1 MVTDNTPSD
10 RKRLSLRSTDSAQSL
25 TTPEQGREAKLIS
38 PPSPTDLAPYH
49 APSRLCDRGAID
61 HEDRQHAPSRLC
73 DRGAIYK
80 PVSLHISRRT
90 VVKTGLGA
98 AVVATGIG
106 TWLGLHAGTTHALPI
121 LLGNNAAITWDKAA
135 LQAISTV
142 GMGPTPASRAL
153 AITHTCM
160 YDAWATYDA
169 VAVPTRPNG
178 IARQAAYQDASMA
191 VSYAAYRALLNL
203 FPSQA
208 SVFTAQMTA
217 YGYDP
222 NNTST
227 DTTTQVGVGN
237 VAAQAVLAY
246 RANDG
251 SNQAHGYADTSGYVP
266 VNTPDQ
272 IIDPTRWQPLRV
284 PNGSGGFVVQKFAT
298 PQWGTVT
305 PFALSSGSQF
315 RPAGPVRD
323 ASSSAYKSQADQIL
337 QYSAQLNDQT
347 KTIAD
352 YWANGP
358 HTVTPPGHWDV
369 FAQFYVAQYLSLKY
383 KHDLN
388 NDVKMFFA
396 LSNAVF
402 DAGIAA
408 WDCKRAYDSVRPIT
422 AVHYLYSGKQIT
434 AWGGYGKGTQTIDGG
449 QWLPYQEATVVTPAF
464 PEYIS
469 GHSTFSAAG
478 AYTLQQVTG
487 SNLFGDAYVALPG
500 SSDIEPG
507 NSPVL
512 PVTLLWL
519 TLTDAADQAGLSRRY
534 GGIHF
539 QQGDLDGRQV
549 GQQVATQAW
558 SKAQSYI
565 NGTA

>member
-1 MVTDNTPSD
+1 MVTDNTPRD

-25 TTPEQGREAKLIS
+25 AAPKSEQDAGNTKN
-38 PPSPTDLAPYH
+38 
-49 APSRLCDRGAID
+49 
-61 HEDRQHAPSRLC
+61 
-73 DRGAIYK
+73 
-80 PVSLHISRRT
+80 SLHISRRT

-106 TWLGLHAGTTHALPI
+106 AWLGMHVRTSHALPV
-121 LLGNNAAITWDKAA
+121 LLGNNAAITWDQAA
-135 LQAISTV
+135 LQAIATV

-178 IARQAAYQDASMA
+178 IPRQAYQDASMA

-227 DTTTQVGVGN
+227 DTSTQAGVGN

-251 SNQAHGYADTSGYVP
+251 SNQANGYADTTGYVP

-284 PNGSGGFVVQKFAT
+284 PNGSGGFVVQKFVT

-305 PFALSSGSQF
+305 PFSLTSGSQF

-323 ASSSAYKSQADQIL
+323 ASSPAYKSQADQIL

-369 FAQFYVAQYLSLKY
+369 FGQFYVAQYLSLKY
-383 KHDLN
+383 RHDLN

-422 AVHYLYSGKQIT
+422 AVHYLYTGKQIT

-449 QWLPYQEATVVTPAF
+449 QWIPYQEATVVTPAF

-487 SNLFGDAYVALPG
+487 NNLFGNSYIALPG

-507 NSPVL
+507 ITPKL

-558 SKAQSYI
+558 SKSQSYI

>member
-1 MVTDNTPSD
+1 MVTENTPRN
-10 RKRLSLRSTDSAQSL
+10 RKRLSLPSANIAQAHPFNTLESDQDTGSKDTSTPFPMS
-25 TTPEQGREAKLIS
+25 IN
-38 PPSPTDLAPYH
+38 
-49 APSRLCDRGAID
+49 
-61 HEDRQHAPSRLC
+61 
-73 DRGAIYK
+73 
-80 PVSLHISRRT
+80 RRT
-90 VVKTGLGA
+90 VVKIGLGA

-106 TWLGLHAGTTHALPI
+106 TWLGLHVGSTRAI
-121 LLGNNAAITWDKAA
+121 LLTNNAAIQWNNAV
-135 LQAISTV
+135 LQAIENV
-142 GMGPTPASRAL
+142 GMGPTPASRAI

-169 VAVPTRPNG
+169 VAVATRPNG
-178 IARQAAYQDASMA
+178 IPRQAGRYTDATMA
-191 VSYAAYRALLNL
+191 VSYAAYRALLDL

-208 SVFTAQMTA
+208 SLFTTQMNNL
-217 YGYDP
+217 GYDP
-222 NNTST
+222 ADTST
-227 DTTTQVGVGN
+227 DTTTQTGVGN
-237 VAAQAVLAY
+237 VAAQAVLAF
-246 RANDG
+246 RHSDG
-251 SNQAHGYADTSGYVP
+251 SNQAGNYADTSGYVP

-272 IIDPTRWQPLRV
+272 IIDPTRWQPLRIS
-284 PNGSGGFVVQKFAT
+284 NGNGGFVVQKYLT
-298 PQWGTVT
+298 PHWGTVT
-305 PFALSSGSQF
+305 PFALASGSQF
-315 RPAGPVRD
+315 RPSGPVRD
-323 ASSSAYKSQADQIL
+323 ATSSAYKSQADQIL

-369 FAQFYVAQYLSLKY
+369 FAQCFAAQYLSLKY

-396 LSNAVF
+396 LGNAIF

-434 AWGGYGKGTQTIDGG
+434 AWAGYGKGTQSIDGG
-449 QWLPYQEATVVTPAF
+449 QWIPYQEPTVVTPPF

-469 GHSTFSAAG
+469 GHSTFSATG
-478 AYTLQQVTG
+478 AYILQQVTG
-487 SNLFGDAYVALPG
+487 SDLFGDSYIALPG

-507 NSPVL
+507 ITPKLL

-519 TLTDAADQAGLSRRY
+519 TLSSAADQAGLSRRY

-539 QQGDLDGRQV
+539 QQGDLDGRLV

>member
-1 MVTDNTPSD
+1 MVTDNTPRA
-10 RKRLSLRSTDSAQSL
+10 RKRLSLRSDDPAQAQFL
-25 TTPEQGREAKLIS
+25 DTPAPDQGPESKK
-38 PPSPTDLAPYH
+38 T
-49 APSRLCDRGAID
+49 G
-61 HEDRQHAPSRLC
+61 
-73 DRGAIYK
+73 
-80 PVSLHISRRT
+80 LHVSRRA
-90 VVKTGLGA
+90 VIKTGLGA

-106 TWLGLHAGTTHALPI
+106 TWLGLHTNSTHALPI
-121 LLGNNAAITWDKAA
+121 LLGNNAAVTWNKTA
-135 LQAISTV
+135 LQAIENV

-178 IARQAAYQDASMA
+178 IPRQASQDATMA
-191 VSYAAYRALLNL
+191 VSYAAYRALLDL

-208 SVFTAQMTA
+208 SLFTTQMNS

-237 VAAQAVLAY
+237 VAAQAVIAF
-246 RANDG
+246 RHTDG
-251 SNQAHGYADTSGYVP
+251 SNQAGGYADTTGYMP

-284 PNGSGGFVVQKFAT
+284 PNGSGGFIVQKFAT
-298 PQWGTVT
+298 PHWGTVT
-305 PFALSSGSQF
+305 PFSLTSGSQF
-315 RPAGPVRD
+315 RPSGPVKD
-323 ASSSAYKSQADQIL
+323 ATSGAYKSQADQIL
-337 QYSAQLNDQT
+337 QYSAGLNDQT

-369 FAQFYVAQYLSLKY
+369 FAQFYIAQYLSLKY
-383 KHDLN
+383 HHSLN

-396 LSNAVF
+396 LSSALF
-402 DAGIAA
+402 DAGISA
-408 WDCKRAYDSVRPIT
+408 WDCKRAFDSVRPIT
-422 AVHYLYSGKQIT
+422 AVHYLYTGKQVT
-434 AWGGYGKGTQTIDGG
+434 AWGGYGKGTQSIDGG
-449 QWLPYQEATVVTPAF
+449 QWLPYQEATIVTPAF

-478 AYTLQQVTG
+478 AYILQQVTG
-487 SNLFGDAYVALPG
+487 NNLFGDSYVATPG

-507 NSPVL
+507 ITPKLPVL
-512 PVTLLWL
+512 LLWL
-519 TLTDAADQAGLSRRY
+519 TLSDAADQAGLSRRY

-549 GQQVATQAW
+549 GKQVAAQAW
-558 SKAQSYI
+558 SKAQQYI
-565 NGTA
+565 NGTI

>member
-1 MVTDNTPSD
+1 MVTDNTPRD
-10 RKRLSLRSTDSAQSL
+10 RKRLSLRSDNLTQAQSL
-25 TTPEQGREAKLIS
+25 ATPGSDQNTGDKEN
-38 PPSPTDLAPYH
+38 
-49 APSRLCDRGAID
+49 
-61 HEDRQHAPSRLC
+61 
-73 DRGAIYK
+73 
-80 PVSLHISRRT
+80 SLHISRRA
-90 VVKTGLGA
+90 VVKAGLGT

-106 TWLGLHAGTTHALPI
+106 TWLGLHTSSTHALPI
-121 LLGNNAAITWDKAA
+121 LLGNNAAITWNKAA
-135 LQAISTV
+135 LQAIENV

-153 AITHTCM
+153 SITHTCM

-178 IARQAAYQDASMA
+178 IPRQAGKYQDATMA
-191 VSYAAYRALLNL
+191 VSYAAYRALLDL

-208 SVFTAQMTA
+208 SLFTTQMNS

-237 VAAQAVLAY
+237 VAAQAVLAF
-246 RANDG
+246 RHNDG
-251 SNQAHGYADTSGYVP
+251 SNRAGNYADTSGYMP

-272 IIDPTRWQPLRV
+272 IVDPTRWQPLRV
-284 PNGSGGFVVQKFAT
+284 PNGSGGFVVQKFVT
-298 PQWGTVT
+298 PHWGNVA
-305 PFALSSGSQF
+305 PFALTSGSQF
-315 RPAGPVRD
+315 RPAGPVKD
-323 ASSSAYKSQADQIL
+323 ATSSAYKSQADQIL
-337 QYSAQLNDQT
+337 QYSADLNDQT

-369 FAQFYVAQYLSLKY
+369 FAQFYIAQYLSLKY
-383 KHDLN
+383 HHSLN

-396 LSNAVF
+396 LSGALF

-422 AVHYLYSGKQIT
+422 AVHYLYTGKQIT
-434 AWGGYGKGTQTIDGG
+434 AWGGYGKGTQNIDGG
-449 QWLPYQEATVVTPAF
+449 QWIPYQEPTIVTPAF

-478 AYTLQQVTG
+478 AYILQQVTG
-487 SNLFGDAYVALPG
+487 SNLFGDSYVATPG

-507 NSPVL
+507 ITPKLPVL
-512 PVTLLWL
+512 LSWL
-519 TLTDAADQAGLSRRY
+519 TLSDAADQAGLSRRY

-549 GQQVATQAW
+549 GRQVATQGW
-558 SKAQSYI
+558 RKAQQYI
-565 NGTA
+565 NGTR